1 MQILLKNA
9 NVIHVDNESICKS
22 DVLIENGLIKSINQ
36 SITYFQ
42 PDTQIVDCHN
52 KWILPGLIDMHVHI
66 KEGFSH
72 LFTAAGVTTVRNL
85 AGSVLEL
92 EDMMNADNSA
102 KTPRVISADRMID
115 GSPGLWGATSP
126 YNFITDDTDTAR
138 NEVRRQIQLG
148 ADLIKV
154 YGLLKPNVMA
164 AVCDEA
170 SKSNKVVSCDLL
182 YSSQV
187 NAVEAAKIGVSW
199 NEHASGIVQMLYPG
213 WTMQADEAIWNS
225 IDWNNLDLKK
235 IQEICEE
242 LLKYDV
248 KICPTI
254 TIYDQAYLAD
264 KPWRANHIVT
274 TKVEENTG
282 LINQWQYILKSGL
295 FKKRIGI
302 QHNIIKTIA
311 KVYHSIGGTVVCGT
325 DSPGGIFTYPGMA
338 LHRELELFVESG
350 FTEFEAIKAATI
362 ISADS
367 LNRKDL
373 GRVVEGTIADLVILN
388 SNPIDSISNS
398 KDIFLI
404 VKGGTVYTPQELIEA
419 VPSEKENIEII
430 EKMISKFKKYGL
442 PVDMH
447 RD

>member
-1 MQILLKNA
+1 MRILLKNA
-9 NVIHVDNESICKS
+9 NVIHVDKESTSKS
-22 DVLIENGLIKSINQ
+22 DVLIESGLIKCIRP

-42 PDTQIVDCHN
+42 PDTQIIDCDN

-72 LFTAAGVTTVRNL
+72 LFTAAGVTTVRNM
-85 AGSVLEL
+85 AGNILEL

-102 KTPRVISADRMID
+102 KTPRIISADRMID
-115 GSPGLWGATSP
+115 GPPGLWGPTSP
-126 YNFITDDTDTAR
+126 YNFITDDTEKAR
-138 NEVRRQIQLG
+138 NEVRRQVQSG

-154 YGLLKPNVMA
+154 YGWLKPDVMI

-170 SKSNKVVSCDLL
+170 SKSKIVVSCDLI

-187 NAVEAAKIGVSW
+187 NAAEAGKAGVTW
-199 NEHASGIVQMLYPG
+199 NEHASGIVQMLYPE
-213 WTMQADEAIWNS
+213 WTMQSDETIWDS
-225 IDWNNLDLKK
+225 IDWINPDLKK
-235 IQEICEE
+235 IQEICVE

-274 TKVEENTG
+274 KKAEENIG
-282 LINQWQYILKSGL
+282 LINQWEYISKSGQ
-295 FKKRIGI
+295 FKKKIGI
-302 QHNIIKTIA
+302 QHKVIKTIA

-325 DSPGGIFTYPGMA
+325 DTPAGVFTHPGMA

-350 FTEFEAIKAATI
+350 FTEFDAIKAATI

-373 GRVVEGTIADLVILN
+373 GRVVEDTIADLVILN

-398 KDIFLI
+398 KDIFLV
-404 VKGGTVYTPQELIEA
+404 VKGGAIYTPQELVEA
-419 VPSEKENIEII
+419 VPSEKENRENI
-430 EKMISKFKKYGL
+430 EKTIRKFKKYGF
-442 PVDMH
+442 PVDEYK
-447 RD
+447 D